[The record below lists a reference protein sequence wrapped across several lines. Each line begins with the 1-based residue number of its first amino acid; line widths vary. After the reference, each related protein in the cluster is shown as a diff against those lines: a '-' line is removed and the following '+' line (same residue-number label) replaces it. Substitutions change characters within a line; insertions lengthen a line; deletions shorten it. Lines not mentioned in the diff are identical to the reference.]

1 MLSPV
6 AIGETDALLSVSISS
21 RRSIERVSTNEPSS
35 RVSLGGNPTHQPL
48 RVAPRSGLPTEA
60 EQSSD
65 IIMLIER
72 LAGLRAKDILS
83 EEEFSAK
90 KVELLARL

>member
-1 MLSPV
+1 
-6 AIGETDALLSVSISS
+6 
-21 RRSIERVSTNEPSS
+21 
-35 RVSLGGNPTHQPL
+35 
-48 RVAPRSGLPTEA
+48 
-60 EQSSD
+60 
-65 IIMLIER
+65 MLIER